1 MKVELRLLTSLVGCR
16 DLAANSEKQLN
27 DQIAVLNGD
36 KEELQREIG
45 ELKNHLTAL
54 EEQKEHQK
62 RELGE
67 AHRNIK
73 EGMLLVDEIKLLN
86 YSMNKLSPSVYRKD
100 ELY

>member
-1 MKVELRLLTSLVGCR
+1 MKVELHLFISLICCR

-27 DQIAVLNGD
+27 DQIAVLKGD

-45 ELKNHLTAL
+45 ELKNHLTTL

-73 EGMLLVDEIKLLN
+73 EGMLLVDGSKILK
-86 YSMNKLSPSVYRKD
+86 YSMNKL
-100 ELY
+100 